1 MEPYSIVC
9 DIKND
14 LYLIRFREIN
24 SKYKHHLQMIHT
36 INLALPRIT
45 LNLDYIGVSFLP
57 LFSYD
62 DSLFFFSLS
71 LFVVRLF
78 IAIFFI
84 IEIVVDVVYTLLTVK
99 KRFQHNAIQT
109 HCFFFF
115 LFFTRQSL
123 NFYYKYFST
132 TTLPP

>member
-62 DSLFFFSLS
+62 DSLFF
-71 LFVVRLF
+71 LFAFALCC
-78 IAIFFI
+78 AIIYRHFFYHWNRCWCCLYSI
-84 IEIVVDVVYTLLTVK
+84 DGQKAISTQRHT
-99 KRFQHNAIQT
+99 NAL
-109 HCFFFF
+109 FFFF